1 MQVQNSEIANIFK
14 KVAELLEIKGD
25 NPFRIRAY
33 RNAAETLNNLPEKAS
48 DLVEEQQDLS
58 ELPDIG
64 EDLAQKITEI
74 VETGHLSLLDE
85 LEKKIPP
92 IMRDLLHIKGI
103 GPKRVHTI
111 FTSLDILNLSDLKKA
126 IESGKIRELDGFG
139 EKTASLLLKGIEE
152 QKIQSKNSRLMLAK
166 VEPIAQDL
174 LTYLKKAKGIDQLT
188 IAGSYR
194 RKKET
199 VGDLDILITAK
210 DSKAIIDYFVKYSE
224 IEEVI
229 SHGTTR
235 STVILRTGLQVD
247 LRAVANES
255 YGAALLYFTGSK
267 PHNIALR
274 NRAIKQGMKINEY
287 GIFKGDKS
295 LASQTEEEIYRVLK
309 LPYIEPELREN
320 RGEIEAALA
329 GDLPKLIE
337 TSDIMGDLHMHTKA
351 SDGHNTIRELVQAA
365 KELGH
370 SYIAITDHSKSLSIA
385 HGLDRK
391 RLLAQL
397 EEIDQINA
405 ELSDFRVFKSMEVD
419 ILKDGSLDLSEDL
432 LKKLDFTVCAIHSH
446 FNLSEAEQTKRL
458 LTAMKNPY
466 FKILAHP
473 TGRLINEREGYEVD
487 MEKILK
493 AAKKLKRVI
502 EINAQPQRMDLPDNY
517 CKRAKEMGVKMVIST
532 DSHRHTQLEMI
543 KYGVAVA
550 RRGWLARE
558 DVINTMSL
566 AEFEERML
574 TN

>member
-1 MQVQNSEIANIFK
+1 MQVQNFEIANIFE

-33 RNAAETLNNLPEKAS
+33 RNAAETLSNLPEKAS
-48 DLVEEQQDLS
+48 DLIEGQQDLS

-85 LEKKIPP
+85 LEEKIPP

-111 FTSLDILNLSDLKKA
+111 FTSLDIKNLSDLKKA
-126 IESGKIRELDGFG
+126 IESGKILELDGFG

-174 LTYLKKAKGIDQLT
+174 LTYLEKARAIEQLT

-210 DSKAIIDYFVKYSE
+210 DSKAIIDHFVKYSE
-224 IEEVI
+224 IKEVI

-287 GIFKGDKS
+287 GIFKGDKNI
-295 LASQTEEEIYRVLK
+295 ASQTEEEIYRVLK

-329 GDLPKLIE
+329 GDLPKLIKS
-337 TSDIMGDLHMHTKA
+337 TDIKGDLHMHTKA
-351 SDGHNTIRELVQAA
+351 SDGHNTISELVQAA

-370 SYIAITDHSKSLSIA
+370 SYIAITDHSKSLTIA

-397 EEIDQINA
+397 EEIDQINS
-405 ELSDFRVFKSMEVD
+405 ELSDFKVFKSMEVD

-446 FNLSEAEQTKRL
+446 FNLSEDEQTKRL
-458 LTAMKNPY
+458 ITAMKNPY

-473 TGRLINEREGYEVD
+473 TGRLINEREGLEVD
-487 MEKILK
+487 MEKILES
-493 AAKKLKRVI
+493 AKKLGRII
-502 EINAQPQRMDLPDNY
+502 EINSQPQRMDLPDHF
-517 CKRAKEMGVKMVIST
+517 CKRAKEMDVKMVIST

-550 RRGWLARE
+550 RRGWLSRE
-558 DVINTMSL
+558 NVINTMSL
-566 AEFEERML
+566 AEFEKEML